1 MTAAETPRAAPR
13 ESVLGSR
20 FTPYSLAE
28 GVHVVATQGN
38 SLVVETARGVV
49 FVDSGNAGQAAL
61 DMIEDVRKMTDR
73 PVRAVVY
80 SHGHVGYNSGVSEW
94 NAHCE
99 ARGDE
104 LPVYLAH
111 RNVPVRQAR
120 YTETRPFQNFMNKF
134 QFPSNAENIERI
146 TPMFAPTDVFDDQF
160 VFDDDERP
168 VVVRWSPSETDD
180 CVSLW
185 LPEQRILWAG
195 PAVIHGFPNIG
206 TPQRICR
213 DTRRWIDT
221 LDAMLELDAEILI
234 PEFGEITRGADE
246 VRDRLQTTRDALQ
259 WLVDETMTR
268 INRGM
273 TDVEII
279 HDITLPP
286 KFTDPPY
293 LRSNYG
299 APEYVIRDLFREQS
313 GWWTS
318 RNPTDLHPLHPDD
331 AAAAIRSVVDADV
344 VLATARLLIGGDQ
357 HQAAMHVLDL
367 IAMAPDDAPEITE
380 ARELKAQCCDHLASR
395 TTIYVSKSMYRSSA
409 ALLRRGLRRWSEAV
423 DAG

>member
-1 MTAAETPRAAPR
+1 
-13 ESVLGSR
+13 
-20 FTPYSLAE
+20 
-28 GVHVVATQGN
+28 
-38 SLVVETARGVV
+38 
-49 FVDSGNAGQAAL
+49 
-61 DMIEDVRKMTDR
+61 
-73 PVRAVVY
+73 
-80 SHGHVGYNSGVSEW
+80 
-94 NAHCE
+94 
-99 ARGDE
+99 
-104 LPVYLAH
+104 
-111 RNVPVRQAR
+111 
-120 YTETRPFQNFMNKF
+120 
-134 QFPSNAENIERI
+134 
-146 TPMFAPTDVFDDQF
+146 MFAPTDVFDDQF

-168 VVVRWSPSETDD
+168 VAVRWSPSETDD

-185 LPEQRILWAG
+185 LPVQRILWAG

-279 HDITLPP
+279 HDVTLPP
-286 KFTDPPY
+286 EFTDPPY

-344 VLATARLLIGGDQ
+344 VLATARSLIAGDQ

-367 IAMAPDDAPEITE
+367 IAMAPATPPKSPRRANSRRSVATTSHRVPRSTCPRACIAVRRPCSAGAFDDGVKQLTPAEPSIRQVCRGVVMPGEHRE
-380 ARELKAQCCDHLASR
+380 AQDPAR
-395 TTIYVSKSMYRSSA
+395 
-409 ALLRRGLRRWSEAV
+409 
-423 DAG
+423 